1 MINGET
7 HMTTLAEHLAA
18 LNAEKL
24 AWVAEDP
31 ANRWTGLWVEDLSHW
46 HEMGIFTVAQFKRYE
61 NETLFWDIYKEVT
74 GCRPRHINLKD
85 MSDDE
90 LQREIDLLGRMMED
104 EIKREEEW
112 EAEMIAYAQED
123 AEEENAARDE
133 APLPIDYVACKHQD
147 GWL

>member
-1 MINGET
+1 
-7 HMTTLAEHLAA
+7 MTSLASHLAA

-46 HEMGIFTVAQFKRYE
+46 AEMGIHSVAQFKRYE
-61 NETLFWDIYKEVT
+61 NETLFWDMYKEVT

-85 MSDDE
+85 MSDE
-90 LQREIDLLGRMMED
+90 VLEKEINLLGRMMED
-104 EIKREEEW
+104 EIRREEEW
-112 EAEMIAYAQED
+112 QRQEEEYRLEQEAEKAAWL
-123 AEEENAARDE
+123 AEQPE
-133 APLPIDYVACKHQD
+133 AIDYVACKHQE

>member
-1 MINGET
+1 
-7 HMTTLAEHLAA
+7 MTSLASHLAA

-46 HEMGIFTVAQFKRYE
+46 AEMGIHTVAQFKRYE
-61 NETLFWDIYKEVT
+61 NETLFWDMYKEVT

-85 MSDDE
+85 MSDEE
-90 LQREIDLLGRMMED
+90 LEKEINLLGRMMED
-104 EIKREEEW
+104 EIRREEEW
-112 EAEMIAYAQED
+112 LKEEEAYRLEQEAEKAAWL
-123 AEEENAARDE
+123 AEQPE
-133 APLPIDYVACKHQD
+133 AIDYVACKHQE

>member
-1 MINGET
+1 
-7 HMTTLAEHLAA
+7 MTSLASHLAA

-46 HEMGIFTVAQFKRYE
+46 AEMGIHTVAQFKRYE
-61 NETLFWDIYKEVT
+61 NETFFWDMYKEVT

-85 MSDDE
+85 MSDEE
-90 LQREIDLLGRMMED
+90 LEKEINLLGRMMED
-104 EIKREEEW
+104 EIRREEEW
-112 EAEMIAYAQED
+112 LRQEEEYRLEQEAEKAAWL
-123 AEEENAARDE
+123 AEQPE
-133 APLPIDYVACKHQD
+133 AIDYVACKHQE